1 MKDKHLTDKEIFSII
16 IEPDTAERKAY
27 RHLKKCALC
36 QKRFNKIKAF
46 TGAFHEHVVQND
58 INWALERQK
67 VIATLSEQGRTSFIK
82 WKWATA
88 VAFSCLILVSVFLFK
103 QFYNNNE
110 ILISERDL
118 LQEIQVVTDFKDNA
132 EFSQSILYLS
142 GYEPEAS
149 HSFFNLFLPI
159 EEDYNEKEDVTDDI
173 FGITSF
179 KRRVHA

>member
-1 MKDKHLTDKEIFSII
+1 MKDKHLTDKKIFSII
-16 IEPDTAERKAY
+16 IEPDTAEREVY
-27 RHLKKCALC
+27 RHLKECSLC

-58 INWALERQK
+58 INWALEKQK
-67 VIATLSEQGRTSFIK
+67 VLATLAEQGRPSFIK
-82 WKWATA
+82 WRWATA
-88 VAFSCLILVSVFLFK
+88 VVFSCLILVSVFLFK
-103 QFYNNNE
+103 QFYYNNKV
-110 ILISERDL
+110 LISEGDL
-118 LQEIQVVTDFKDNA
+118 LQEIQVVTDFKDNV

-149 HSFFNLFLPI
+149 NSFFNLFLPI

-173 FGITSF
+173 LGITSF